1 MAKQKMKRQRDVALP
16 TPFEEARDELFQ
28 QIMQCGVI
36 GADSAHQDDWFGET
50 MAYLAD
56 RYHELSPVQLTELKT
71 LGERV
76 VQPPKSG
83 PGWRRDGDRRA
94 RESRSPRLRAGF
106 FVGGPAVSASRW
118 AGRGAGRRRG

>member
-1 MAKQKMKRQRDVALP
+1 MAKQKTKRQRDVALP

-36 GADSAHQDDWFGET
+36 GADSSHQEDWFRET

-71 LGERV
+71 LGERF

-83 PGWRRDGDRRA
+83 PA
-94 RESRSPRLRAGF
+94 RTVTE
-106 FVGGPAVSASRW
+106 SAS
-118 AGRGAGRRRG
+118 AA